1 MQATKE
7 IADLAASM
15 PRLQAFI
22 YVSTCYVNA
31 HRPQGSHVEEAIYPL
46 VRSTSGETLH
56 HADLAA
62 KLAKMSSTKAEKAVS
77 LHMCLDSGQMSH
89 DHPHA

>member
-1 MQATKE
+1 MKHVQATKE

-31 HRPQGSHVEEAIYPL
+31 HRTQGSHVEEAIYPL
-46 VRSTSGETLH
+46 VQSSSGKTVH
-56 HADLAA
+56 HAELAA
-62 KLAKMSSTKAEKAVS
+62 KLAKMSPTEAEKRVS
-77 LHMCLDSGQMSH
+77 PRMYLE
-89 DHPHA
+89 